1 MHSIAIDRQCSH
13 RILTFEECHRNQMNH
28 HHVLNRTNEQSSIDF
43 AVFFQPLKS
52 KSNMCVLNCYED
64 VACCLHVCCHFSLS
78 LSLSLSKGR
87 LSMGHE
93 TLPYGLSMTVSS
105 MQSLFTSMTP
115 SINAPDIDLMTLI
128 YHLTY
133 RNLRIQFYPIEK
145 YTGVE
150 CEP

>member
-1 MHSIAIDRQCSH
+1 MLASNSNIRRMSPKSDESSSRTQQDERTIIDRLRSLFPA
-13 RILTFEECHRNQMNH
+13 IEIKIE
-28 HHVLNRTNEQSSIDF
+28 HVCIELLRG
-43 AVFFQPLKS
+43 
-52 KSNMCVLNCYED
+52 
-64 VACCLHVCCHFSLS
+64 CCLLFTCLLSFLS